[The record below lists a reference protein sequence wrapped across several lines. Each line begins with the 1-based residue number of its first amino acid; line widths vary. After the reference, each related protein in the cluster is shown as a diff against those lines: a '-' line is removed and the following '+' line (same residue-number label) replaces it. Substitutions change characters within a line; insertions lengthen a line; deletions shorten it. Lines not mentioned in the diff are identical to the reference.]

1 MKRSIAKGLIFA
13 VGPVLAVAMTASSV
27 SAGWGSHGSGSSGG
41 SSGYYSS
48 GGSSGSHHS
57 SGGSSGSYYSS
68 GGSSGHHS
76 GLFSHL
82 HQKIHRL
89 KSALH
94 HHSSGGYN
102 SSGGSSGTHYKV
114 YGSSGGSS
122 GGSCGSVYM
131 RRMSPAIQVEKP
143 ETEEQPA
150 TEAPEEDSSARLE
163 VKLPAQARVFVNGK
177 PTSTPGEI
185 RRYVSRNLKPNT
197 TYTYEVRAE
206 LDQGDEVLELSQVVE
221 LRAGAD
227 ESIAFDFG
235 STDEL
240 VTSLTLNVPEDAMVT
255 LGGASTKASG
265 AVRQFLTRQ
274 LKNGQVWQD
283 YAIVVSVNREGRTIT
298 QEKTINLKAGDEKE
312 IDFDF
317 ASISDSAQLASA
329 RK

>member
-1 MKRSIAKGLIFA
+1 MKRSIAKVLIFA

-114 YGSSGGSS
+114 YGSSGGS
-122 GGSCGSVYM
+122 CGSVYI
-131 RRMSPAIQVEKP
+131 RRMSPAIQLEKP
-143 ETEEQPA
+143 ETQEHPA
-150 TEAPEEDSSARLE
+150 TEAPAEDSSARLE

-255 LGGASTKASG
+255 LGGASTKAAG
-265 AVRQFLTRQ
+265 A
-274 LKNGQVWQD
+274 
-283 YAIVVSVNREGRTIT
+283 
-298 QEKTINLKAGDEKE
+298 
-312 IDFDF
+312 
-317 ASISDSAQLASA
+317 
-329 RK
+329 